1 MHIIEKLAH
10 KSCLILGFGREGKS
24 TYRFLRSKFPDKEI
38 VVADGN
44 SNLEITEYQND
55 NRSKFI
61 LGVDYLSYINQFE
74 IVIKTPGISLKDFE
88 VSQPTEITS
97 QTDIFLQLYSNQ
109 TIGITGTKGKST
121 TTTLIYHILSQHNSN
136 VLLAGN
142 MGIPLFDI
150 VDKINSESIIVC
162 EFSSHQLEY
171 LTVAPHISILLNLFQ
186 EHLDHYKSY
195 EHYQLAK
202 LNIAIKQQSD
212 DYFIYNYDDETIANL
227 LNTNKIAS
235 NKIPFSTQNMLT
247 NGYFLNSKSDLIKSI
262 EQENDFCY
270 SFEQKFPLLGNHN
283 RKNMIAATIIAE
295 LFQISTSNIVA
306 SLKSFNP
313 LPHRLE
319 YVGTHQGIDFYNDSI
334 STIPQAT
341 IEALNTLKNT
351 ETLILGGFD
360 RGIAY
365 ESLIQYLI
373 KNPVKNI
380 IFTGNAGKR
389 MLELW
394 EMEISKPKINCYF
407 EEDYRDILSIVFEV
421 TKPGKICLLSP
432 AASSYDKFKN
442 FEHRGDFYKEL
453 IQIHT
458 N

>member
-1 MHIIEKLAH
+1 M
-10 KSCLILGFGREGKS
+10 
-24 TYRFLRSKFPDKEI
+24 
-38 VVADGN
+38 
-44 SNLEITEYQND
+44 
-55 NRSKFI
+55 
-61 LGVDYLSYINQFE
+61 
-74 IVIKTPGISLKDFE
+74 
-88 VSQPTEITS
+88 
-97 QTDIFLQLYSNQ
+97 
-109 TIGITGTKGKST
+109 
-121 TTTLIYHILSQHNSN
+121 
-136 VLLAGN
+136 
-142 MGIPLFDI
+142 
-150 VDKINSESIIVC
+150 
-162 EFSSHQLEY
+162 
-171 LTVAPHISILLNLFQ
+171 
-186 EHLDHYKSY
+186 
-195 EHYQLAK
+195 
-202 LNIAIKQQSD
+202 NIAIKQSSS

-227 LNTNKIAS
+227 MKNNKIVS

-247 NGYFLNSKSDLIKSI
+247 NGYFLNSKSDLTKSI
-262 EQENDFCY
+262 EHENEFCY

-283 RKNMIAATIIAE
+283 RKNMIAATIVAE
-295 LFQISTSNIVA
+295 LYQITTLNIVA
-306 SLKSFNP
+306 SLKSFKP

-373 KNPVKNI
+373 TNPVKNI

-394 EMEISKPKINCYF
+394 EKEILKPNINCYF
-407 EEDYRDILSIVFEV
+407 EEDYRDIMRIVFEV
-421 TKPGKICLLSP
+421 TQSGKSCLLSP

-442 FEHRGDFYKEL
+442 FEHRGDFFKEL
-453 IQIHT
+453 IQNYT